1 MKFSQ
6 LFDRFGQSRPGFGRV
21 RDRLG
26 SWIDKRCHRLISLRP
41 GLSQEASD
49 WLAGRLSISNP
60 ALRGIW
66 ATKAF
71 RRCIFRS
78 QLSIRE
84 NDRLVATQSYGT
96 NRTLPIFFLSWRR

>member
-49 WLAGRLSISNP
+49 WLAWAAIYLESSTSGNLGDQSVPSLYLPLSTFNS
-60 ALRGIW
+60 
-66 ATKAF
+66 
-71 RRCIFRS
+71 
-78 QLSIRE
+78 
-84 NDRLVATQSYGT
+84 
-96 NRTLPIFFLSWRR
+96 